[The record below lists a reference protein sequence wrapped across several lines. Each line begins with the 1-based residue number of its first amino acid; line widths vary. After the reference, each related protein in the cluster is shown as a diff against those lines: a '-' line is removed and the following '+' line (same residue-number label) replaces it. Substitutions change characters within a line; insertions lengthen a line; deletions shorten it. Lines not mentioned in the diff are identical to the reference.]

1 MYKVG
6 KRHVTN
12 TNKAKGVL
20 SSTGL
25 STTSSIK
32 RPSNRDSSFKNS
44 VVSNTKNSSEKVE
57 VSDRTNQA
65 LDVVSKNVS
74 LNMIVTND
82 EIKNTLI
89 AKNVL
94 CVSCS
99 KNVLILCHDNCLTKY
114 KLNLRS
120 KFRRALFT
128 TPKTVKSMIKDTTP
142 VVSKT
147 RFSVRTVQSKSL
159 DTTPIVS
166 KDKIDIVTP
175 FSDKNKVVQI
185 VLRIVD
191 SGCSKHMMGLGHNL
205 FSVGQFCDGDSE
217 VAFQCLEPVS
227 QRFIHNDSS
236 AESIKTPSKE
246 DLDNLF
252 GPMYKEYFK
261 KMSSEMSITSAAQQ
275 VHNKEDLPSTS
286 SIVIEEHEAPPI
298 VTTSEEQT
306 SPISLTEA
314 DESYQED
321 LAELDGNTLLTPYDA
336 PDFSKAES
344 STNIDHMETSRGLN
358 SFYRFKIKT

>member
-1 MYKVG
+1 MGTVRFG
-6 KRHVTN
+6 NDHF
-12 TNKAKGVL
+12 AAI
-20 SSTGL
+20 TG
-25 STTSSIK
+25 
-32 RPSNRDSSFKNS
+32 
-44 VVSNTKNSSEKVE
+44 
-57 VSDRTNQA
+57 
-65 LDVVSKNVS
+65 
-74 LNMIVTND
+74 
-82 EIKNTLI
+82 
-89 AKNVL
+89 
-94 CVSCS
+94 
-99 KNVLILCHDNCLTKY
+99 Y
-114 KLNLRS
+114 
-120 KFRRALFT
+120 
-128 TPKTVKSMIKDTTP
+128 
-142 VVSKT
+142 
-147 RFSVRTVQSKSL
+147 
-159 DTTPIVS
+159 
-166 KDKIDIVTP
+166 
-175 FSDKNKVVQI
+175 
-185 VLRIVD
+185 
-191 SGCSKHMMGLGHNL
+191 
-205 FSVGQFCDGDSE
+205 GDY
-217 VAFQCLEPVS
+217 CLEPVS

-344 STNIDHMETSRGLN
+344 STNIDHMETSRG
-358 SFYRFKIKT
+358 